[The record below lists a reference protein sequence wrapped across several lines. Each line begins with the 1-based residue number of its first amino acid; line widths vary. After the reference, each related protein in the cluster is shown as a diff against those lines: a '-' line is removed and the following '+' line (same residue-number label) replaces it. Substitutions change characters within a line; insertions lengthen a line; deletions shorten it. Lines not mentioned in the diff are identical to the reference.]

1 MLIFSTLIAQV
12 RNPIISNFGSG
23 WNFVNSGVS
32 TFVNLGYLIATV
44 VFVFIFIVGAFQWIT
59 SGSDKAKLA
68 EARGK
73 ITHAIVGLLILLLI
87 FLISQLVNWILGIDI
102 GHLGGPGA
110 GDGGCTEWCYE
121 NHRPAQ
127 PNGFCTYIGGPPAPP
142 GCTNYFHDCDLNPVQ
157 DCYCCP

>member
-1 MLIFSTLIAQV
+1 MLFFSTLIAQV

-32 TFVNLGYLIATV
+32 VFINLGYLIATV

-59 SGSDKAKLA
+59 SGSDKTKLA

-87 FLISQLVNWILGIDI
+87 FLISQLVNWILGINI
-102 GHLGGPGA
+102 GHLGGPG
-110 GDGGCTEWCYE
+110 GDGGCTE
-121 NHRPAQ
+121 
-127 PNGFCTYIGGPPAPP
+127 FCTGNRYSSGYCASGVNPTGRP
-142 GCTNYFHDCDLNPVQ
+142 GCINLGHDCDFVPTQ
-157 DCYCCP
+157 DCFCCP